1 MVFLFFGD
9 MEGGNPA
16 CEGVANIPG
25 GLFAPGFAAGYG
37 INNAI
42 FHAQNGCAARKTDK
56 ISIYC
61 YIVSLY
67 TIYCIPT
74 IRETILLRIVKQAWN
89 NNGSGTDIFTLTLM
103 FFVSQRIRHGYT

>member
-1 MVFLFFGD
+1 

-16 CEGVANIPG
+16 CEGMVNIPD
-25 GLFAPGFAAGYG
+25 GLFAPGFIAGYG

-42 FHAQNGCAARKTDK
+42 FHAQNGCAAIKQTDFT
-56 ISIYC
+56 IYC
-61 YIVSLY
+61 YIGMLY

-74 IRETILLRIVKQAWN
+74 IRETMVLRIVKQAWN